1 METLTINPMSY
12 GNQAQLLQP
21 QSNRRL
27 SLPRLMQAGAVAM
40 AVIASAACG
49 PKAPPAANAPAP
61 TATATKSESA
71 AKPAVP
77 ASFTANCSKCH
88 GAAAEGA
95 DNGKGKTELLNYLV
109 RRSYQL
115 QQRKGL
121 SSTHEIPS
129 ASQRP
134 SWMF

>member
-1 METLTINPMSY
+1 
-12 GNQAQLLQP
+12 
-21 QSNRRL
+21 
-27 SLPRLMQAGAVAM
+27 M

-61 TATATKSESA
+61 TATKSESA

-95 DNGKGKTELLNYLV
+95 DNGKGKKGPALVGLTTRTEEPRAVQDIIGIINNPTEYGLDKDMPVFADKLNANE
-109 RRSYQL
+109 
-115 QQRKGL
+115 KK
-121 SSTHEIPS
+121 EI
-129 ASQRP
+129 AEWVATLR
-134 SWMF
+134 